1 MWKLQFIL
9 FLSIIQTFFWCVNC
23 TSLLSKLYLLFQTIL
38 DLLVVLRMEIFISE
52 ILRRV
57 SFNPYLLLLM
67 FFSGLQ
73 VEQIRYVY
81 HYILHIDIVLFEGF
95 LVFSLIVFRVYKN
108 LKSNHHLLF
117 LVIFNDLQTVKLEHN
132 FRKRTKVVT
141 YS

>member
-1 MWKLQFIL
+1 MWKVQFIL

-23 TSLLSKLYLLFQTIL
+23 TCLLSKLHLLFQTIL
-38 DLLVVLRMEIFISE
+38 DWLVVLRMEIFISE

-67 FFSGLQ
+67 FFSSLQ

-81 HYILHIDIVLFEGF
+81 HYILDIDIVLFEGF

-117 LVIFNDLQTVKLEHN
+117 LVIFNDLDTIQCWSVN
-132 FRKRTKVVT
+132 YVC
-141 YS
+141 